1 MGKVT
6 KVVIDTNVF
15 ISAFGWDGKP
25 EAILNLLEEGTV
37 INSITQ
43 EIFEEIKRVVSY
55 PKLKFS
61 STLQTKILEFV
72 FSYSRFVNSGNPVSL
87 INEDPDDNRF
97 IECALSSSA
106 LFIISGDPHLLR
118 LGAFE
123 SIRIVS
129 PAEFIETHRKAP

>member
-25 EAILNLLEEGTV
+25 EAILNLLEEGAV
-37 INSITQ
+37 INFITQ
-43 EIFEEIKRVVSY
+43 EIFEELKRVVSY

-97 IECALSSSA
+97 IECAQSSNA
-106 LFIISGDPHLLR
+106 VFIVSGDPHLLR

-123 SIRIVS
+123 GIRIVS
-129 PAEFIETHRKAP
+129 PAEFIETHRMAP